1 MITFPK
7 KDPGEKFW
15 ISFNYAAEL
24 EAGETISSVSLAIE
38 VVTGTDAT
46 PANVLS
52 GTPVIQTGDVVQLIQ
67 GGITEVVYVLKCLA
81 TLSTGR
87 ILARAALLPVR
98 NAKNW

>member
-15 ISFNYAAEL
+15 ISFDYAAEL
-24 EAGETISSVSLAIE
+24 EAGETISSVALSIE
-38 VVTGTDAT
+38 VITGTDAT

-67 GGITEVVYVLKCLA
+67 GGVTEVVYAFLCLA

-87 ILARAALLPVR
+87 ILARSALLPVR
-98 NAKNW
+98 TAKNW